1 MKTLIT
7 IALLA
12 LAAGSAQA
20 QLDSGSGQSAF
31 EQASA
36 NVDFR
41 LQDSI
46 AELAAL
52 REQMAQ
58 EKIELSRKLG
68 ELEGELSEAR
78 RTYQKT
84 IRALDGS
91 ALEVGNLRNEIKARR
106 SEADYLSNLFGEY
119 IRNFETRIHIAEVA
133 RYSAV
138 LEEAK
143 LAPERSDL
151 EPSAVFAAQA
161 QMLDVSLGRLDDA
174 LGGTKFK
181 GTAVNADGLVK
192 DGMFVLV
199 GPAAIFKSDDAE
211 HAGTAEQRLGSVEP
225 TEIAFASPEDAQAAA
240 QLVSTGEGF
249 FPLDPSLGNAHKFE
263 ATNESLLEHVKKGGT
278 VMIPIFIMAATA
290 LLVALVKWLGLAFKR
305 KPSRK
310 KINALL
316 DAVERKDEQA
326 VLEAARAVGGVTG
339 KMLTAG
345 AAHLGEPRELIE
357 EVMYESVM
365 TTRLKLNRMLPFIAI
380 CAASAPLLG
389 LLGTVTGIINTF
401 KLITVFGSG
410 DVKTLSG
417 GISEALITT
426 EYGLIV
432 AIPSLLLHAFL
443 SRKARA
449 IISFMETSAVAFV
462 NQVSKTYGYSSEDA
476 NMPLPG
482 RVSAGNANPNLADLT
497 AMLEASGIH
506 AGKNAM
512 NNGTAGSQAEL
523 VRGLTELNQL
533 KAKLEGLGSL
543 DAKLEELGREHQKV
557 SQLVDAGKRELASI
571 KRTIDG
577 ASGAT
582 SSTPQV

>member
-1 MKTLIT
+1 MKTLT
-7 IALLA
+7 TLALIALMG
-12 LAAGSAQA
+12 GSAWA
-20 QLDSGSGQSAF
+20 QIDEDSGLSAF

-46 AELAAL
+46 AELAAM

-68 ELEGELSEAR
+68 ELEGQLSEAR

-91 ALEVGNLRNEIKARR
+91 ALAVGNLRNEIKARR
-106 SEADYLSNLFGEY
+106 KEADYLSNLFGEY
-119 IRNFETRIHIAEVA
+119 IRNFESRIHIAEIA
-133 RYSAV
+133 RYEAV
-138 LEEAK
+138 MEEAK
-143 LAPERSDL
+143 LAPERSGL
-151 EPSAVFAAQA
+151 EPAEVFAAQA
-161 QMLDVSLGRLDDA
+161 KMLDVSLDRLDEA
-174 LGGTKFK
+174 LGGTKFE
-181 GTAVNADGLVK
+181 GTAVNAEGLVK
-192 DGMFVLV
+192 DGVFVLV
-199 GPAAIFKSDDAE
+199 GPAAIFKSNDAE
-211 HAGTAEQRLGSVEP
+211 LAGTAEQRLGSVEP
-225 TEIAFASPEDAQAAA
+225 TEVAFASLEDAEAAA
-240 QLVSTGEGF
+240 QLATTGEGY

-263 ATNESLLEHVKKGGT
+263 ATEESLLEHVQKGGT
-278 VMIPIFIMAATA
+278 VMIPIFIMAGTA
-290 LLVALVKWLGLAFKR
+290 LLVALIKWLGLAFKR

-310 KINALL
+310 RINALL
-316 DAVERKDEQA
+316 DAVESKDEEA

-339 KMLTAG
+339 KMLVAG
-345 AAHLGEPRELIE
+345 ATHLGEPRELIE
-357 EVMYESVM
+357 EVMYENVM

-449 IISFMETSAVAFV
+449 IVSSMETSAVSFI

-476 NMPLPG
+476 SRPLPG
-482 RVSAGNANPNLADLT
+482 HAGAGASNGDLAGLVG
-497 AMLEASGIH
+497 MLESSGLSAAR
-506 AGKNAM
+506 AGVAD
-512 NNGTAGSQAEL
+512 TSAVSQAEL
-523 VRGLTELNQL
+523 VRGLAELNQL
-533 KAKLEGLGSL
+533 KAKLESMGSL
-543 DAKLEELGREHQKV
+543 DSKMEELGREHQKV
-557 SQLVDAGKRELASI
+557 SQLVDAGKEELANI
-571 KRTIDG
+571 QKAIRA
-577 ASGAT
+577 ASGA
-582 SSTPQV
+582 STDNPRG